1 MFHHVSWKFGTMKDT
16 TWPVLRA
23 KPLFCRPSFKISH
36 VAVHIILKT
45 TINQFNWDVTPYIVQ
60 GKHGKKNA
68 TRQFHHLQRFKY
80 PMDVWMFLHLSW
92 RSTWQMRN
100 LTTCLKLFNLA
111 FDGHLMKPNG
121 DTRGSME
128 KNTRHLLRLRKHYQ
142 NIPALKLHGSCIG
155 RYRSGR
161 SLYVPY
167 RTCTIPYLIFTPC

>member
-1 MFHHVSWKFGTMKDT
+1 MSLHT
-16 TWPVLRA
+16 
-23 KPLFCRPSFKISH
+23 LFK
-36 VAVHIILKT
+36 VNMVKK
-45 TINQFNWDVTPYIVQ
+45 
-60 GKHGKKNA
+60 KHA

-100 LTTCLKLFNLA
+100 LTTLLKLFNLA

-128 KNTRHLLRLRKHYQ
+128 KNTEHLLRLRKHYQ

-167 RTCTIPYLIFTPC
+167 LHYPVSYFHSVLAIYMLQSLHAANGAKQASSTFWWVV